1 MRGKNFH
8 FVLISV
14 YSSGRNV
21 YSTGWNIKDSWLYA
35 ETNPFASRLL
45 SVLLQPFQPALVGEM
60 LYLKV
65 LERYVESFSI
75 GASFPLFV
83 YLSDL
88 SLFLPTE

>member
-1 MRGKNFH
+1 MQK
-8 FVLISV
+8 
-14 YSSGRNV
+14 
-21 YSTGWNIKDSWLYA
+21 
-35 ETNPFASRLL
+35 
-45 SVLLQPFQPALVGEM
+45 PALVGEM